1 MGYNVKMSSEAT
13 HTKTYKKL
21 VEGTTI
27 NTQTL
32 LSTDYLN
39 HFNELIM
46 MLEMVPDMPD
56 MFEEAKSWIPK
67 TYQEHFKDSVFTHK
81 DLAIF
86 AYEHSPQEYRIPLD
100 ETIVTLNAKIKE
112 GLSKLEILIEHGEA
126 DLLRIESTSLSLHF
140 QELMDRA
147 SAIINGVEVEEMETG
162 EIIHDDEAEANVMG
176 QNAIDDMFD

>member
-1 MGYNVKMSSEAT
+1 MRSQPT
-13 HTKTYKKL
+13 HTKTYMKL

-46 MLEMVPDMPD
+46 MLNMVPDMPE
-56 MFEEAKSWIPK
+56 MFDEAKMWVPK

-86 AYEHSPQEYRIPLD
+86 AYEHAPDEYRVPLD
-100 ETIVTLNAKIKE
+100 EIIKTLNAKIKE
-112 GLSKLEILIEHGEA
+112 GLSKLDILIENNDPE
-126 DLLRIESTSLSLHF
+126 LLRIESNSLSIAF

-147 SAIINGVEVEEMETG
+147 SAIINGVEVEELDTG
-162 EIIHDDEAEANVMG
+162 EMIHDDEAETNVMA
-176 QNAIDDMFD
+176 QNAIDDLFN